1 LIVVDTSAIM
11 AILNGEPEAAAITD
25 LLSLADDLIMA
36 APTKFELLMVAVGR
50 KEEPGR
56 DMAEALLAHFN
67 MVVAPWTDEHAR
79 LAADAFLRF
88 GKGRHRAALNFGD
101 CMSYALA
108 KSVDAPLLFKGNDFA
123 ETDVKAAL

>member
-1 LIVVDTSAIM
+1 MIVVDTSAIM

-25 LLSLADDLIMA
+25 LLSSADDLIMA
-36 APTKFELLMVAVGR
+36 APTQFELLMVAIGR
-50 KEEPGR
+50 KDAPGR
-56 DMAEALLAHFN
+56 DMAETLLAHFN
-67 MVVAPWTDEHAR
+67 MLVVPWTDEHAR

-88 GKGRHRAALNFGD
+88 GKGRHKAALNFGD

-108 KSVDAPLLFKGNDFA
+108 KSVDAPLLFKGKDFA

>member
-1 LIVVDTSAIM
+1 MIVVDTSAIM

-56 DMAEALLAHFN
+56 DMAEALLAQFN

-88 GKGRHRAALNFGD
+88 GKGRHKAALNFGD